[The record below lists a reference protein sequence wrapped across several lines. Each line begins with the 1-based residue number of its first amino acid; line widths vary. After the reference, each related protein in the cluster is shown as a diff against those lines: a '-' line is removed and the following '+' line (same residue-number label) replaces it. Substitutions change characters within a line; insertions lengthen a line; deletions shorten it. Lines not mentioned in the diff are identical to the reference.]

1 MLFTYYYVSLQKVIN
16 LKTIMKEFF
25 KYVLATVTG
34 IILVAIIMGIL
45 SVISLVGLA
54 ASSASTTNV
63 EDNSVFVLSL
73 SGTLDE
79 RVAED
84 PLTMVTGEVS
94 ENIGLDKLL
103 KAIKKAKDKEEI
115 KGIYIEAGLFSSDT
129 PASTH
134 AIREALL
141 DFKKSEKWI
150 VAYADTYE
158 QSTYYICSVADKIF
172 LNPDGMIDWHGL
184 ASTPYFIKD
193 LLAKFGVKYQ
203 LVKVGKYKS
212 APEMMTADKMSDP
225 NREQVTAYM
234 TGIWEVML
242 KEVSDSRK
250 IPVDSLNA
258 YADRFV
264 ALADQ
269 QDYIK
274 MKMVDKLIYTDEI
287 KGEIKKMLKIDEK
300 DDIKQLTLA
309 DMEGVKGKKEEG
321 EQIAVYYAYG
331 DIVDSETG
339 SLMDT
344 EHSIVANTVCKDL
357 EKLTKDD
364 NVKAVVLRVNSPGGS
379 AYASE
384 QIWRAVTNLK
394 AKKPVVVSMG
404 GYAASGGYYI
414 SCAANYI
421 VSEPT
426 TITGSIGIF
435 GMFPDFSGLLTEKLG
450 VKFDE
455 VKTNKHAAFGTV
467 ARPFNAE
474 EIAMLDQ
481 YIGRGYELFRKR
493 VADGRQQSIEQ
504 IEEIAQGRVWLGN
517 DALKIKLVD
526 EIGGLDK
533 AVEKAAKLAKL
544 DKYHATSYPEEQ
556 SWWSALLDQATSKGN
571 YLDEQLQATLGEY
584 YEPFKFVKNLNH
596 QSAIQAR
603 LPYYINIK

>member
-1 MLFTYYYVSLQKVIN
+1 
-16 LKTIMKEFF
+16 MKEFF

-34 IILVAIIMGIL
+34 IILIGIIMGIL
-45 SVISLVGLA
+45 AVISLVGLA

-63 EDNSVFVLSL
+63 EDNSVFVLTL

-79 RVAED
+79 RAAED
-84 PLTMVTGEVS
+84 PLATLTGEVS

-103 KAIKKAKDKEEI
+103 NAIKKAKDKEEI

-141 DFKKSEKWI
+141 DFKKSGKWI

-184 ASTPYFIKD
+184 ASTPYFVKD

-203 LVKVGKYKS
+203 LCKVGKYKS
-212 APEMMTADKMSDP
+212 APEMMTADGMSEP
-225 NREQVTAYM
+225 NREQVTAYIN
-234 TGIWEVML
+234 GIWEVML

-264 ALADQ
+264 ALAEPE
-269 QDYIK
+269 DYVK
-274 MKMVDKLIYTDEI
+274 MKMVDKLIYTDEV
-287 KGEIKKMLKIDEK
+287 KGEVKKMLKIDEK

-309 DMEGVKGKKEEG
+309 DMEGVKGKKNEG

-331 DIVDSETG
+331 EIVDSETG

-344 EHSIVANTVCKDL
+344 EHCIVANTVCKDL
-357 EKLTKDD
+357 ERLMNDD

-474 EIAMLDQ
+474 EMALLEQ
-481 YIGRGYELFRKR
+481 YIGRGYNLFRKR

-533 AVEKAAKLAKL
+533 AIAKAASLAKVSQ
-544 DKYHATSYPEEQ
+544 YHATSYPEEQ
-556 SWWSALLDQATSKGN
+556 SWWSNLLDQATSSNN

-584 YEPFKFVKNLNH
+584 YEPFKFVKNMNR

-603 LPYYINIK
+603 LPYYVNIK

>member
-1 MLFTYYYVSLQKVIN
+1 
-16 LKTIMKEFF
+16 MKEFF

-45 SVISLVGLA
+45 AAISLVGLA

-73 SGTLDE
+73 SGTLNE
-79 RVAED
+79 RTAED
-84 PLTMVTGEVS
+84 PLASLTGEVS
-94 ENIGLDKLL
+94 ENMGLDKLL

-141 DFKKSEKWI
+141 DFKKSGKWI

-184 ASTPYFIKD
+184 ASTPYFVKD

-203 LVKVGKYKS
+203 LCKVGKYKS
-212 APEMMTADKMSDP
+212 APEMMTADGMSEP
-225 NREQVTAYM
+225 NREQVTAYIN
-234 TGIWEVML
+234 GIWEVML

-264 ALADQ
+264 ALAEPE
-269 QDYIK
+269 DYVK
-274 MKMVDKLIYTDEI
+274 MKMVDKLIYTDEV
-287 KGEIKKMLKIDEK
+287 KGEVKKMLKIDEK
-300 DDIKQLTLA
+300 DDINQLTLA
-309 DMEGVKGKKEEG
+309 DMEGVKGKKNEG

-331 DIVDSETG
+331 EIVDSETG

-344 EHSIVANTVCKDL
+344 EHCIVANTVCKDL
-357 EKLTKDD
+357 ERLMNDD

-474 EIAMLDQ
+474 EMALLEQ
-481 YIGRGYELFRKR
+481 YIGRGYNLFRKR

-533 AVEKAAKLAKL
+533 AIAKAASLAKVSQ
-544 DKYHATSYPEEQ
+544 YHATSYPEEQ
-556 SWWSALLDQATSKGN
+556 SWWSNLLDQATSSNN

-584 YEPFKFVKNLNH
+584 YEPFKFVKNMNR

-603 LPYYINIK
+603 LPYYVNIK

>member
-1 MLFTYYYVSLQKVIN
+1 
-16 LKTIMKEFF
+16 MKEFF

-45 SVISLVGLA
+45 AAISLVGLA

-73 SGTLDE
+73 SGTLNE
-79 RVAED
+79 RTAED
-84 PLTMVTGEVS
+84 PLASLTGQVS
-94 ENIGLDKLL
+94 ENMGLDKLL

-141 DFKKSEKWI
+141 DFKKSGKWI

-184 ASTPYFIKD
+184 ASTPYFVKD

-203 LVKVGKYKS
+203 LCKVGKYKS
-212 APEMMTADKMSDP
+212 APEMMTADGMSEP
-225 NREQVTAYM
+225 NREQVTAYI
-234 TGIWEVML
+234 TGIWKVML
-242 KEVSDSRK
+242 KDVADSRK

-258 YADRFV
+258 YADRFI
-264 ALADQ
+264 ALANQPDLV
-269 QDYIK
+269 K
-274 MKMVDKLIYTDEI
+274 MKMVDKLLYTDEV
-287 KGEIKKMLKIDEK
+287 KGEIKKMLKIDAD
-300 DDIKQLTLA
+300 DDIPQLSLS
-309 DMEGVKGKKEEG
+309 DMISVKGKKEKG
-321 EQIAVYYAYG
+321 EKIAIYYAYG
-331 DIVDSETG
+331 DIVDSETA
-339 SLMDT
+339 SLVEE
-344 EHSIVANTVCKDL
+344 EHSIVATTVCKDL
-357 EKLTKDD
+357 EKLANDD
-364 NVKAVVLRVNSPGGS
+364 DVKAVVLRVNSPGGS

-384 QIWRAVTNLK
+384 QIWHSVMGLK

-421 VSEPT
+421 YTEPT

-467 ARPFNAE
+467 ARPFNE
-474 EIAMLDQ
+474 EELSLLDQ

-493 VADGRQQSIEQ
+493 VADGRKLPVDAV
-504 IEEIAQGRVWLGN
+504 EEIAQGRVWLGN
-517 DALKIKLVD
+517 DALGIKLVD
-526 EIGGLDK
+526 AIGSLDD
-533 AVEKAAKLAKL
+533 AVKKAAQLAKVEEF
-544 DKYHATSYPEEQ
+544 KTEAYPAPIDWFEQ
-556 SWWSALLDQATSKGN
+556 IMNQTKGGN
-571 YLDEQLQATLGEY
+571 YLDEQMRATLGEY
-584 YEPFKFVKNLNH
+584 YEPFRYIKHINK

-603 LPYYINIK
+603 LPYFLHIN

>member
-1 MLFTYYYVSLQKVIN
+1 
-16 LKTIMKEFF
+16 MKEFF

-34 IILVAIIMGIL
+34 IILIGIIMGIL
-45 SVISLVGLA
+45 AVISLVGLA

-63 EDNSVFVLSL
+63 EDNSVFVLTL

-79 RVAED
+79 RAAED
-84 PLTMVTGEVS
+84 PLATLTGEVS

-103 KAIKKAKDKEEI
+103 NAIKKAKDKEEI

-141 DFKKSEKWI
+141 DFKKSGKWI

-184 ASTPYFIKD
+184 ASTPYFVKD

-203 LVKVGKYKS
+203 LCKVGKYKS
-212 APEMMTADKMSDP
+212 APEMMTADGMSEP
-225 NREQVTAYM
+225 NREQVTAYIN
-234 TGIWEVML
+234 GIWEVML
-242 KEVSDSRK
+242 KDVSDSRK

-264 ALADQ
+264 ALAEPE
-269 QDYIK
+269 DYVK
-274 MKMVDKLIYTDEI
+274 MKMVDKLIYTDEV
-287 KGEIKKMLKIDEK
+287 KGEVKKMLKIDEK
-300 DDIKQLTLA
+300 DDINQLTLA
-309 DMEGVKGKKEEG
+309 DMEGVKGKKNEG

-331 DIVDSETG
+331 EIVDSETG
-339 SLMDT
+339 SVMDT
-344 EHSIVANTVCKDL
+344 EHNIVANTVCKDL
-357 EKLTKDD
+357 EKLMNDD

-474 EIAMLDQ
+474 EMALLEQ
-481 YIGRGYELFRKR
+481 YIGRGYNLFRKR

-533 AVEKAAKLAKL
+533 AIAKAASLAKVSQ
-544 DKYHATSYPEEQ
+544 YHATSYPEEQ
-556 SWWSALLDQATSKGN
+556 SWWSNLLDQATSSNN
-571 YLDEQLQATLGEY
+571 YLDEQLQTTLGEY
-584 YEPFKFVKNLNH
+584 YEPFKFVKNMNR

-603 LPYYINIK
+603 LPYYVNIK

>member
-1 MLFTYYYVSLQKVIN
+1 
-16 LKTIMKEFF
+16 MKEFF

-45 SVISLVGLA
+45 AAISLVGLA

-73 SGTLDE
+73 SGTLNE
-79 RVAED
+79 RTAED
-84 PLTMVTGEVS
+84 PLASLTGQVS
-94 ENIGLDKLL
+94 ENMGLDKLL
-103 KAIKKAKDKEEI
+103 EAIKKAKEKEEI

-141 DFKKSEKWI
+141 DFKKSGKWI

-184 ASTPYFIKD
+184 ASTPYFVKD

-203 LVKVGKYKS
+203 LCKVGKYKS
-212 APEMMTADKMSDP
+212 APEMMTADGMSEP
-225 NREQVTAYM
+225 NREQVTAYIN
-234 TGIWEVML
+234 GIWEVML

-264 ALADQ
+264 TLAEPE
-269 QDYIK
+269 DYVK
-274 MKMVDKLIYTDEI
+274 MKMVDKLIYTDEV
-287 KGEIKKMLKIDEK
+287 KGEVKKMLKIDEK

-309 DMEGVKGKKEEG
+309 DMEGVKGKKNEG
-321 EQIAVYYAYG
+321 DQIAVYYAYG
-331 DIVDSETG
+331 EIVDSETG
-339 SLMDT
+339 SVMDT
-344 EHSIVANTVCKDL
+344 EHNIVANTVCKDL
-357 EKLTKDD
+357 EKLTNDD
-364 NVKAVVLRVNSPGGS
+364 DVKAVVLRVNSPGGS

-455 VKTNKHAAFGTV
+455 VKTNKHAAFGTM

-474 EIAMLDQ
+474 EMALLEQ
-481 YIGRGYELFRKR
+481 YIGRGYNLFRKR

-533 AVEKAAKLAKL
+533 AIAKAASLAKVSQ
-544 DKYHATSYPEEQ
+544 YHATSYPEEQ
-556 SWWSALLDQATSKGN
+556 SWWASMLDQATSKNN

-584 YEPFKFVKNLNH
+584 YEPFKFVKNMNR

-603 LPYYINIK
+603 LPYYVNIK

>member
-1 MLFTYYYVSLQKVIN
+1 
-16 LKTIMKEFF
+16 MKEFF

-45 SVISLVGLA
+45 AAISLVGLA

-73 SGTLDE
+73 SGTLNE
-79 RVAED
+79 RTAED
-84 PLTMVTGEVS
+84 PLASLTGQVS
-94 ENIGLDKLL
+94 ENMGLDKLL
-103 KAIKKAKDKEEI
+103 EAIKKAKDKEEI

-141 DFKKSEKWI
+141 DFKKSGKWI

-184 ASTPYFIKD
+184 ASTPYFVKD

-203 LVKVGKYKS
+203 LCKVGKYKS
-212 APEMMTADKMSDP
+212 APEMMTADGMSEP
-225 NREQVTAYM
+225 NREQVTAYIN
-234 TGIWEVML
+234 GIWEVML

-264 ALADQ
+264 ALAEPE
-269 QDYIK
+269 DYVK
-274 MKMVDKLIYTDEI
+274 MKMVDKLIYTDEV
-287 KGEIKKMLKIDEK
+287 KGEVKKMLKIDEK

-309 DMEGVKGKKEEG
+309 DMEGVKGKKNEG

-331 DIVDSETG
+331 EIVDSETG

-344 EHSIVANTVCKDL
+344 EHCIVANTVCKDL
-357 EKLTKDD
+357 EKLMNDD
-364 NVKAVVLRVNSPGGS
+364 DVKAVVLRVNSPGGS

-435 GMFPDFSGLLTEKLG
+435 GMFPDFSGLLTDKLG

-467 ARPFNAE
+467 ARPYN
-474 EIAMLDQ
+474 
-481 YIGRGYELFRKR
+481 LFRKR

-533 AVEKAAKLAKL
+533 AIAKAASLAKVSQ
-544 DKYHATSYPEEQ
+544 YHATSYPEEQ
-556 SWWSALLDQATSKGN
+556 SWWASMLDQATSKNN

-584 YEPFKFVKNLNH
+584 YEPFKFVKNMNR
-596 QSAIQAR
+596 QNAIQAR
-603 LPYYINIK
+603 LPYYLNIK

>member
-1 MLFTYYYVSLQKVIN
+1 
-16 LKTIMKEFF
+16 MKEFF

-34 IILVAIIMGIL
+34 IILVGIIMGIL
-45 SVISLVGLA
+45 AVISLVGLA

-73 SGTLDE
+73 SGTLNE
-79 RVAED
+79 RTAED
-84 PLTMVTGEVS
+84 PLASLTGQVS
-94 ENIGLDKLL
+94 ENMGLDKLL
-103 KAIKKAKDKEEI
+103 EAIKKAKEKEEI

-141 DFKKSEKWI
+141 DFKKSGKWI

-184 ASTPYFIKD
+184 ASTPYFVKH

-203 LVKVGKYKS
+203 LCKVGKYKS
-212 APEMMTADKMSDP
+212 APEMMTADGMSEP
-225 NREQVTAYM
+225 NREQVTAYIN
-234 TGIWEVML
+234 GIWEVML

-264 ALADQ
+264 TLAEPE
-269 QDYIK
+269 DYVK
-274 MKMVDKLIYTDEI
+274 MKMVDKLIYTDEV
-287 KGEIKKMLKIDEK
+287 KGEVKKMLKIDEK

-309 DMEGVKGKKEEG
+309 DMEGVKGKKNEG
-321 EQIAVYYAYG
+321 DQIAVYYAYG
-331 DIVDSETG
+331 EIVDSETG
-339 SLMDT
+339 SVMDT
-344 EHSIVANTVCKDL
+344 EHNIVANTVCKDL
-357 EKLTKDD
+357 EKLTNDD
-364 NVKAVVLRVNSPGGS
+364 DVKAVVLRVNSPGGS

-455 VKTNKHAAFGTV
+455 VKTNKHAAFGTM

-474 EIAMLDQ
+474 EMALLEQ
-481 YIGRGYELFRKR
+481 YIGRGYNLFRKR

-533 AVEKAAKLAKL
+533 AIAKAASLAKVSQ
-544 DKYHATSYPEEQ
+544 YHATSYPEEQ
-556 SWWSALLDQATSKGN
+556 SWWASMLDQATSKNN

-584 YEPFKFVKNLNH
+584 YEPFKFVKNMNR

-603 LPYYINIK
+603 LPYYVNIK